1 MSLRHRVLAAVRRC
15 RYLTLRAL
23 SVAAVSA
30 AVMGTA
36 RAGSFADG
44 LSAFN
49 VGDYAAAY
57 TIWLPLAERGDA
69 NAQSSLAYLFHEGN
83 GVRQDSKIAA
93 KWYYLAANQ
102 GEPTAQ
108 SFLCE
113 MHMRGDGV
121 PRDLSLSLMWCELSI
136 DGGEKRG
143 IATRERVLTQMTEA
157 ERDAAW
163 KLVARWRD
171 DHAAAETATPP
182 VNGMNSSIN
191 GMESFTYV
199 DRQ

>member
-1 MSLRHRVLAAVRRC
+1 MSLSHRSMAAIRRC
-15 RYLTLRAL
+15 RHLILRTLI
-23 SVAAVSA
+23 VAAVSA
-30 AVMGTA
+30 AVMATA
-36 RAGSFADG
+36 RAGTFADG

-49 VGDYAAAY
+49 TGDYAAAY
-57 TIWLPLAERGDA
+57 SIWLPLAEQGDA
-69 NAQSSLAYLFHEGN
+69 NAQSSIAYLFHEGK
-83 GVRQDSKIAA
+83 GVRRDSGTAA

-143 IATRERVLTQMTEA
+143 IGTRERVLSKMSEA
-157 ERDAAW
+157 QRDLAW
-163 KLVARWRD
+163 KLVAQWREAR
-171 DHAAAETATPP
+171 AAAEAAVPP
-182 VNGMNSSIN
+182 VSGTNPL
-191 GMESFTYV
+191 TYV
-199 DRQ
+199 DRH